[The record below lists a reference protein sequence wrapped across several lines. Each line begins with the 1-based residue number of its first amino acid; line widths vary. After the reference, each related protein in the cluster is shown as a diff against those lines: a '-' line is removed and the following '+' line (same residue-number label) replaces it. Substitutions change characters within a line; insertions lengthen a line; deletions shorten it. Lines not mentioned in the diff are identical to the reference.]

1 MQTVLCRGKIPDSC
15 AACRES
21 WLIEQ
26 NNHFTRYCPMI
37 QQDVS
42 DHDDDR
48 PDNCFFLKQLPDK
61 HGDLI
66 DRNTLQE
73 CVNSLLSQPASVAA
87 VCLAA
92 SIDQATSIID
102 EEK

>member
-15 AACRES
+15 AACKS
-21 WLIEQ
+21 SYLIEK

-73 CVNSLLSQPASVAA
+73 CINSLLSVPASVAA
-87 VCLAA
+87 AYLAA
-92 SIDQATSIID
+92 SIDQATSIIN